1 MSHRAIAPIAINGFK
16 PGGVPRAQ
24 PIFEWVDPSTLLVDE
39 GYQRDSSERSLK
51 LVRKIVSNWDWARYK
66 APVAVMTDTGLELI
80 DGQHT
85 AIAAATHPDIVEIP
99 VMIVEAPVRAERAA
113 AFIGHNKDRIAV
125 TAAQIHIAAL
135 AAGDGD
141 AKAIADVATMAGVTI
156 LRSQKKQGYKP
167 GETLAVS
174 AIGHMVRL
182 RGKAMSANVL
192 TALVEGGCAPITQV
206 HIKAAD
212 HLLNDTEF
220 RGKISQE
227 TLSTVIQTMAPKI
240 AAEVSLFRATYPSTP
255 AWKAMA
261 IVWFRNRRAARP
273 SNQAAKINTA
283 PAAPNFVKANL
294 RTRESTAGTSTNFRR
309 APASAAGTMEPVPP
323 AADED
328 RPRVLAPPVRKGESI
343 ADGAKH
349 DDRPPL
355 RGWRPGNHLRRC
367 GQCGSPYVG
376 HLRSLECADC
386 AYRAEQVERA
396 L

>member
-39 GYQRDSSERSLK
+39 GYQRDCSERCLK
-51 LVRKIVSNWDWARYK
+51 LVRKIVCNWDWARYK
-66 APVAVMTDTGLELI
+66 GPVAVMTDTGLELI

-182 RGKAMSANVL
+182 RGKAMPADVL

-212 HLLNDTEF
+212 HLLNDAEF

-227 TLSTVIQTMAPKI
+227 TLSAVIQTMAPKI

-261 IVWFRNRRAARP
+261 IVWFRNRRRTTKPAQNMP
-273 SNQAAKINTA
+273 EIMQAASTSHKIE
-283 PAAPNFVKANL
+283 L
-294 RTRESTAGTSTNFRR
+294 RPRKYPVGTRGKSHGPS
-309 APASAAGTMEPVPP
+309 ASAADTVAAVPP
-323 AADED
+323 TVYED
-328 RPRVLAPPVRKGESI
+328 RPRVLAPPARKGESI

-367 GQCGSPYVG
+367 EDCGAPFVG
-376 HLRSLECADC
+376 HLRAIACADC